1 MRRFVQPLV
10 MAAAVLFCGIS
21 PFAQMADIPYDGTT
35 NLLKGFPADTYLGE
49 AAGVATNSQ
58 GHIFV
63 FTRAGSVA
71 VTLTTERTFVRG
83 SGGARLFEFD
93 QTGKY
98 VREIGQGLYGFVFA
112 HGLRIDPQDNIWTV
126 DEGSN
131 LIVKFNPQGQ
141 VVMTLGRKPE
151 AITVAGGPAGGGGG
165 GRGAGAPADA
175 APGRGGRAAG
185 GAPPAAPAG
194 EPGAA
199 PPAGGGRGGRGGGG
213 LPGAGVEGET
223 FNRPTD
229 VAWDAQGNIYLADGL
244 GNSRIAKF
252 DKSGMFVKSWG
263 STGAGQGQFSTVASI
278 ATDKQGNVY
287 VADRGNHRIQVFD
300 GNGTFKSAIA
310 NIGAP
315 AAICI
320 TPGAHQYLYSSN
332 SNDTGDFDQ
341 GGEIYKMELDGKVLG
356 KFGKPGKLAKEF
368 GTVSSID
375 CRNENDL
382 LVGELTNWRVQ
393 KISLHPAR

>member
-1 MRRFVQPLV
+1 MRRMRRALQPVLL
-10 MAAAVLFCGIS
+10 AAVMLAGGVASFG
-21 PFAQMADIPYDGTT
+21 QTADIPYDATP

-63 FTRAGSVA
+63 FTRAGSPA

-83 SGGARLFEFD
+83 NGGARLFEFD

-126 DEGSN
+126 DEGAN

-151 AITVAGGPAGGGGG
+151 NITVAGGPAGGGRGG
-165 GRGAGAPADA
+165 GGAPADA
-175 APGRGGRAAG
+175 APGRGGRVA
-185 GAPPAAPAG
+185 GAPAVPGGEAG
-194 EPGAA
+194 VA
-199 PPAGGGRGGRGGGG
+199 PPAGGGRGGRGGG

-252 DKSGMFVKSWG
+252 DKSGMFLKSWG
-263 STGAGQGQFSTVASI
+263 STGAGQGQFNTVASI
-278 ATDKQGNVY
+278 AIDKQGNVY
-287 VADRGNHRIQVFD
+287 VADRGNRRIQVFD
-300 GNGTFKSAIA
+300 GNGTFKSEIG

-332 SNDTGDFDQ
+332 SNDALDFDQ
-341 GGEIYKMELDGKVLG
+341 GGEIYKLELDGKILG
-356 KFGKPGKLAKEF
+356 KFGKPGKLPKEF
-368 GTVSSID
+368 GTVSAID

-393 KISLHPAR
+393 KISLHPAK

>member
-1 MRRFVQPLV
+1 MTRMFRSTVI
-10 MAAAVLFCGIS
+10 AGAVLFCTAS
-21 PFAQMADIPYDGTT
+21 PFAQMADIPYDAAP

-63 FTRAGSVA
+63 FTRAGSPA

-83 SGGARLFEFD
+83 NGGARLFEFD

-98 VREIGQGLYGFVFA
+98 LRELGQGLYGFVFA
-112 HGLRIDPQDNIWTV
+112 HAVRVDPQDNIWTV

-151 AITVAGGPAGGGGG
+151 AITVAGGAPGGGG
-165 GRGAGAPADA
+165 GRGGGAPADA
-175 APGRGGRAAG
+175 AGGRAGRAGG
-185 GAPPAAPAG
+185 GAPPAPAG
-194 EPGAA
+194 EPGAG
-199 PPAGGGRGGRGGGG
+199 GGGRGGRGGGAA
-213 LPGAGVEGET
+213 GAGVEGET

-252 DKSGMFVKSWG
+252 DKSGMFLKSWG
-263 STGAGQGQFSTVASI
+263 ATGTGQGQFNSVASI

-287 VADRGNHRIQVFD
+287 VADRGNRRIQVFD
-300 GNGTFKSAIA
+300 GNGTFKSEIA

-315 AAICI
+315 AALCI

-332 SNDTGDFDQ
+332 SNDTGDFDT

-356 KFGKPGKLAKEF
+356 KFGKPGKLVKEF
-368 GTVSSID
+368 GTVSAID

-393 KISLHPAR
+393 KISLHAAK

>member
-1 MRRFVQPLV
+1 MTRMFRSTVI
-10 MAAAVLFCGIS
+10 AGAVLFCTAS
-21 PFAQMADIPYDGTT
+21 PFAQMADIPYDAAP

-63 FTRAGSVA
+63 FTRAGSPA

-83 SGGARLFEFD
+83 NGGARLFEFD

-98 VREIGQGLYGFVFA
+98 LRELGQGLYGFVFA
-112 HGLRIDPQDNIWTV
+112 HAVRVDPQDNIWTV

-151 AITVAGGPAGGGGG
+151 AITVAGGAPGGGG
-165 GRGAGAPADA
+165 GRGGGAPADA
-175 APGRGGRAAG
+175 AGGRAGRAGG
-185 GAPPAAPAG
+185 GAPPAPAG
-194 EPGAA
+194 EPGAG
-199 PPAGGGRGGRGGGG
+199 GGGRGGRGGGAA
-213 LPGAGVEGET
+213 GAGVEGET

-252 DKSGMFVKSWG
+252 DKSGMFLKSWG
-263 STGAGQGQFSTVASI
+263 ATGTGQGQFNSVASI

-287 VADRGNHRIQVFD
+287 VADRGNRRIQVFD
-300 GNGTFKSAIA
+300 GNGTFKSEMA

-332 SNDTGDFDQ
+332 SNDALDFDQ
-341 GGEIYKMELDGKVLG
+341 GGEIYKLELDGRIVG
-356 KFGKPGKLAKEF
+356 KFGKAGKLAKEF

-393 KISLHPAR
+393 KISLRQAR

>member
-1 MRRFVQPLV
+1 MKRVGGLAPV
-10 MAAAVLFCGIS
+10 AAAVLICGTVL
-21 PFAQMADIPYDGTT
+21 FAQMAAAPEIPYEGTT
-35 NLLKGFPADTYLGE
+35 NLLKGFPADTYVGE
-49 AAGVATNSQ
+49 VAGVATNSQ

-63 FTRAGSVA
+63 YTRAGSVA

-112 HGLRIDPQDNIWTV
+112 HAVRVDPQDNIWTV

-151 AITVAGGPAGGGGG
+151 AITVAGGAPGGAGGRGGAAPPAEAAGGRG
-165 GRGAGAPADA
+165 GRGAGAPPA
-175 APGRGGRAAG
+175 AAG
-185 GAPPAAPAG
+185 EGG
-194 EPGAA
+194 
-199 PPAGGGRGGRGGGG
+199 AGGGRGGRGGGA
-213 LPGAGVEGET
+213 PGAGVEGET
-223 FNRPTD
+223 FSRPSD
-229 VAWDAQGNIYLADGL
+229 VAWDAQGNIYLADGV
-244 GNSRIAKF
+244 GSNARIAKF

-263 STGAGQGQFSTVASI
+263 STGAGQGQFNGVASI
-278 ATDKQGNVY
+278 AIDKQGNVY
-287 VADRGNHRIQVFD
+287 VADRGNRRIQVFD
-300 GNGTFKSAIA
+300 GNGTYKTEIG
-310 NIGAP
+310 NVGAP
-315 AAICI
+315 AALCI

-341 GGEIYKMELDGKVLG
+341 GGEIYKMELDGKILG

-368 GTVSSID
+368 GTVSAID

-393 KISLHPAR
+393 KISLRAAR

>member
-1 MRRFVQPLV
+1 MKRFFTPALI
-10 MAAAVLFCGIS
+10 AAAVLFCGSS
-21 PFAQMADIPYDGTT
+21 PFAQVTDISYDSTA
-35 NLLKGFPADTYLGE
+35 NLLKGFPENTYLGE

-63 FTRAGSVA
+63 FTRTGSVA

-93 QTGKY
+93 QSGKY

-112 HGLRIDPQDNIWTV
+112 HGVRIDPQDNIWAV

-131 LIVKFNPQGQ
+131 MVIKFNPQGQ

-151 AITVAGGPAGGGGG
+151 NINVPGGAPGGARGGAPAEDAAPGGG
-165 GRGAGAPADA
+165 GRGGGAPAA
-175 APGRGGRAAG
+175 RAG
-185 GAPPAAPAG
+185 GAG
-194 EPGAA
+194 
-199 PPAGGGRGGRGGGG
+199 PAGGGRGRGGP
-213 LPGAGVEGET
+213 PGAGVEGET
-223 FNRPTD
+223 FNRPSD
-229 VAWDAQGNIYLADGL
+229 VAWDAQGNIYLADGY

-252 DKSGMFVKSWG
+252 DKSGMFLKSWG
-263 STGAGQGQFSTVASI
+263 STGTAQGQFSTVASI

-300 GNGTFKSAIA
+300 GNGAYKSEIA
-310 NIGAP
+310 NVGAP
-315 AAICI
+315 AALCI

-356 KFGKPGKLAKEF
+356 KFGKAGKLAKEF
-368 GTVSSID
+368 GTVSAID
-375 CRNENDL
+375 CRNDNEL

-393 KISLHPAR
+393 KLSLHPAK

>member
-1 MRRFVQPLV
+1 MFRSALI
-10 MAAAVLFCGIS
+10 AGAVLFCAAS
-21 PFAQMADIPYDGTT
+21 PFAQMADIPYDAAP

-98 VREIGQGLYGFVFA
+98 LREIGQGLYGFVFA
-112 HGLRIDPQDNIWTV
+112 HAVRVDPQDNIWTV

-151 AITVAGGPAGGGGG
+151 AITVAGGAPGGGG
-165 GRGAGAPADA
+165 GRGGGAPADA
-175 APGRGGRAAG
+175 AGGRAGRAGG
-185 GAPPAAPAG
+185 GAPPAPAG
-194 EPGAA
+194 EPGAG
-199 PPAGGGRGGRGGGG
+199 GGGRGGRGGGA
-213 LPGAGVEGET
+213 PGAGVEGET

-252 DKSGMFVKSWG
+252 DKSGMFLKSWG
-263 STGAGQGQFSTVASI
+263 STGAGQGQFNSVASI

-287 VADRGNHRIQVFD
+287 VADRGNRRIQVFD
-300 GNGTFKSAIA
+300 GNGTFKSEIA

-315 AAICI
+315 AALCI

-332 SNDTGDFDQ
+332 SNDTGDFDT

-356 KFGKPGKLAKEF
+356 KFGKPGKLVKEF
-368 GTVSSID
+368 GTVSAID

-393 KISLHPAR
+393 KISLHAAK

>member
-1 MRRFVQPLV
+1 MKRVAALAPI
-10 MAAAVLFCGIS
+10 AAAVLICGTVL
-21 PFAQMADIPYDGTT
+21 FAQMAAAPEIPYEGTT
-35 NLLKGFPADTYLGE
+35 NLLKGFPADTYVGE
-49 AAGVATNSQ
+49 VAGVATNSQ

-63 FTRAGSVA
+63 YTRAGSVA

-112 HGLRIDPQDNIWTV
+112 HAVRVDPQDNIWTV

-151 AITVAGGPAGGGGG
+151 AITVAGGAPGGPG
-165 GRGAGAPADA
+165 GRGGA
-175 APGRGGRAAG
+175 APPAEAAGGRGGRAAG
-185 GAPPAAPAG
+185 APPAAAG
-194 EPGAA
+194 EGG
-199 PPAGGGRGGRGGGG
+199 AGGGRGGRGGGA
-213 LPGAGVEGET
+213 PGAGVEGET
-223 FNRPTD
+223 FSRPSD
-229 VAWDAQGNIYLADGL
+229 VAWDAQGNIYLADGV
-244 GNSRIAKF
+244 GSNARIAKF

-263 STGAGQGQFSTVASI
+263 STGAGQGQFNGVASI
-278 ATDKQGNVY
+278 AIDKQGNVY
-287 VADRGNHRIQVFD
+287 VADRGNRRIQVFD
-300 GNGTFKSAIA
+300 GNGTYKTEIG
-310 NIGAP
+310 NVGAP
-315 AAICI
+315 AALCI

-341 GGEIYKMELDGKVLG
+341 GGEIYKMELDGKILG

-368 GTVSSID
+368 GTVSAID

-393 KISLHPAR
+393 KISLRAAR